1 MTNLILMLFSLIFV
15 VSCNKPDPEPE
26 KKDPIYADLQAELQN
41 TQKQIADVSTTL
53 KDQESEL
60 EKVTP
65 QTGKIKYAQKRVF
78 GTQKQI
84 DLLKQQEKYWTIR
97 IDERARFI
105 RRKSMDAFKEGKTYD
120 AGPEYQEYLVEK
132 RLRRAKLNWDAR
144 QRREDVLA
152 ELKKEAAGKGAEGGG
167 EGGGEKKE

>member
-1 MTNLILMLFSLIFV
+1 MTNFVLMLFALIFV

-41 TQKQIADVSTTL
+41 TQKQIADVSATL
-53 KDQESEL
+53 KDQEAEL

-84 DLLKQQEKYWTIR
+84 DLLKQQEKYWIIR
-97 IDERARFI
+97 IDERARFV
-105 RRKSMDAFKEGKTYD
+105 RRKSIEAFQQGKTFD
-120 AGPEYQEYLVEK
+120 AGPEFQEYTAEK

-152 ELKKEAAGKGAEGGG
+152 EMKKEAAGKGEGGG
-167 EGGGEKKE
+167 EEKKE